1 MVKSV
6 RVRAPRTVVRTRP
19 VPPAT
24 ILGWILT
31 VVVLGGFSW
40 LAIMLVTIGP
50 AATNATV
57 ARMIAAPFMGG
68 GRVVMPLR
76 NDLVNPAPITVIPAQ
91 PVVMNT
97 ATGEERVVMV

>member
-1 MVKSV
+1 MAKYV
-6 RVRAPRTVVRTRP
+6 RTPRTIVRTRP

-24 ILGWILT
+24 ILGW
-31 VVVLGGFSW
+31 VLASIVLIICTW
-40 LAIMLVTIGP
+40 LAVMLVTIGP

-57 ARMIAAPFMGG
+57 ARMIATPLSGG
-68 GRVVMPLR
+68 SV
-76 NDLVNPAPITVIPAQ
+76 VIPVRDYNPMPAMVVPTQ